1 MSKGILVLAQNN
13 ENTNYVEQ
21 ACLLAMS
28 LSSNDSSLISIVTD
42 DDVPK
47 EYQHLFDN
55 IIPIP
60 FGDSATDS
68 SWKIENRWKLY
79 HASPYD
85 ETIVMDTDMIILQN
99 IDTWWKFLSNYEVF
113 FTNSVLTYRNTI
125 ADTSYYRK
133 TFIENDLPNVF
144 AGFHYFKQCNFA
156 KEFYTWLELVVNNWE
171 TFYEQHLEPVNRPTH
186 VSIDVCAAIVTKIL
200 NCEDRITNK
209 HAKFP
214 SFVHMKSYCQGW
226 KQPQTSWQD
235 KVGIFISKNGSV
247 KIGNYAQTGILHY
260 TENDFLEKS
269 PALERY
275 RSLTNV

>member
-156 KEFYTWLELVVNNWE
+156 
-171 TFYEQHLEPVNRPTH
+171 
-186 VSIDVCAAIVTKIL
+186 
-200 NCEDRITNK
+200 
-209 HAKFP
+209 
-214 SFVHMKSYCQGW
+214 
-226 KQPQTSWQD
+226 
-235 KVGIFISKNGSV
+235 
-247 KIGNYAQTGILHY
+247 
-260 TENDFLEKS
+260 
-269 PALERY
+269 
-275 RSLTNV
+275 